1 MKRELIENVKVVPY
15 ASGTVIDRDGFL
27 SGIFAASIGSITGT
41 PTAAKLK
48 IAVTESDTSGGT
60 YAACADPRVIVD
72 GKDEWEVD
80 LEATT
85 PALDI
90 NVDLDL
96 VGCKR
101 FVKITATVTLT
112 GGTTPASTNA
122 YAVALGDAQ
131 ITPV

>member
-1 MKRELIENVKVVPY
+1 MKRELIENVKVMPY
-15 ASGTVIDRDGFL
+15 TSAAVIDRDGFL
-27 SGIFAASIGSITGT
+27 SGIFAASIGTITGS
-41 PTAAKLK
+41 PTAAKLG
-48 IAVTESDTSGGT
+48 IAITECDTSGGT
-60 YAACADPRVIVD
+60 YAAVKDTHVIV
-72 GKDEWEVD
+72 GGEDEWEID
-80 LEATT
+80 LDATT

-112 GGTTPASTNA
+112 GGTTPSSTNA
-122 YAVALGDAQ
+122 YAIALGDAQ

>member
-1 MKRELIENVKVVPY
+1 MKRELVENVKVVPY
-15 ASGTVIDRDGFL
+15 ASGTAFDRNGFL
-27 SGIFAASIGSITGT
+27 SGIFAASIGTITGE

-48 IAVTESDTSGGT
+48 IAVTECDTIDGT
-60 YAACADPRVIVD
+60 YAASADGRVIVD
-72 GKDEWEVD
+72 GTDEWVID
-80 LEATT
+80 LTATT

-112 GGTTPASTNA
+112 GGTTPSSAQA
-122 YAVALGDAQ
+122 YALALGDPAVA
-131 ITPV
+131 PV